1 MLLRAHKGP
10 QRFPDWANRCGG
22 AGEDIHC
29 GDDDNVA
36 DVHHDGGEDGDD
48 ASQDNDPHHQDI
60 LGWRRAGNCQ
70 QRDI

>member
-1 MLLRAHKGP
+1 MLLGAHKGP
-10 QRFPDWANRCGG
+10 QRFPDWANRGGG

-29 GDDDNVA
+29 DGDDDA

-60 LGWRRAGNCQ
+60 
-70 QRDI
+70 

>member
-10 QRFPDWANRCGG
+10 QRFPDWANRCDG
-22 AGEDIHC
+22 GEDIHC
-29 GDDDNVA
+29 DGDDDA
-36 DVHHDGGEDGDD
+36 DVHHDGSEDGDD

-70 QRDI
+70 QRAI